1 MLVHCIIG
9 YLKFSVCMGITFV
22 IITSIETPCRYKNMK
37 ERVKT
42 GLLMMLMWPIVLI
55 YGVIQEVKRFK
66 RRK

>member
-1 MLVHCIIG
+1 MLIHCIIE
-9 YLKFSVCMGITFV
+9 YLKFSVSMGITFV
-22 IITSIETPCRYKNMK
+22 IITSIETPCRYKNMG

-55 YGVIQEVKRFK
+55 YGVIQDVKRFK